1 MTSFLQRLREWSSL
15 LPLLLLLGAAYWLN
29 LQVQPLPGK
38 PDSGKR
44 HAADFIVSRFSAT
57 TLDEQGAPRFLMTA
71 QKMTHYPDND
81 STHLED
87 PQLASFFPARPTIY
101 TSAKRG
107 EISSKGEEVF
117 LRDEVRLVRA
127 GSATQS
133 VMAFSTAYLHVVPD
147 SELADT
153 DQPVTMT
160 DAHNVV
166 HAVGMQ
172 LDNKAR
178 MIKLLA
184 QVRSQHEPA
193 KKQ

>member
-1 MTSFLQRLREWSSL
+1 MTGFLQKLREWSSL
-15 LPLLLLLGAAYWLN
+15 LPLLLLLAAAYWLN
-29 LQVQPLPGK
+29 LQVQPLSAKPGNV
-38 PDSGKR
+38 KR
-44 HAADFIVSRFSAT
+44 HAPDFIVGGFTAT
-57 TLDEQGAPRFLMTA
+57 TLDEHGVPRFIMTA

-81 STHLED
+81 STHLEL

-107 EISSKGEEVF
+107 EVSSKGEEVF
-117 LRDEVRLVRA
+117 LHDEVRLVRA
-127 GSATQS
+127 GSETQS
-133 VMAFSTAYLHVVPD
+133 TMKFSTDYLHVIP
-147 SELADT
+147 EREQADT
-153 DQPVTMT
+153 DHPVVMT

-178 MIKLLA
+178 TIKLLA

-193 KKQ
+193 KE